1 MANKTK
7 VSVFRPQQ
15 VGGGVSVTQIGQALR
30 DNGHGYTS
38 MGVSLNPVAEAE
50 AKNSEASDLF
60 ASLSTRM
67 DIASARAS
75 PVDTFIPKA
84 MADKPL
90 VRVAK
95 AGRRAGL

>member
-1 MANKTK
+1 MERL
-7 VSVFRPQQ
+7 V
-15 VGGGVSVTQIGQALR
+15 
-30 DNGHGYTS
+30 
-38 MGVSLNPVAEAE
+38 VSLTDGSVNTVQLTPAEVAEAE